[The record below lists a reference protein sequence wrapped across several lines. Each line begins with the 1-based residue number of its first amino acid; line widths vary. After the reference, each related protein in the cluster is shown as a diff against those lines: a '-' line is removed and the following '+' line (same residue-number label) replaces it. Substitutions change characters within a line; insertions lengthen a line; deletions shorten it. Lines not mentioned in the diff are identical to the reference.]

1 MKSHV
6 FRAEAAAEYAE
17 AKRYY
22 TDIRPE
28 LGQRF
33 EVEIGELIQTIC
45 QDPQRYRQH
54 DPPLRRHFSRTFP
67 YAVIYL
73 EETDRVVIFAVMH
86 MRRRPDY
93 WKPRTNAAQ
102 P

>member
-1 MKSHV
+1 VKVHV

-17 AKRYY
+17 AKAYY

-33 EVEIGELIQTIC
+33 EAEMEELIQTVC

-54 DPPLRRHFSRTFP
+54 DPPLRRHFGRTFP

-73 EETDRVVIFAVMH
+73 EEADRIVIFAVMH
-86 MRRRPDY
+86 MRRRPGY
-93 WKPRTNAAQ
+93 WKSRVDAP
-102 P
+102 PS